1 VHTTA
6 LRTLAVFGFGCSLLT
21 AGVAWGEE
29 PVPPVATPAPAS
41 TPAAVPAKPVTPA
54 PAAKT
59 PAKPATKAAAK
70 PAEKKLA
77 PSNLSAQQIMEKNT
91 AARGGLTAWRAI
103 KTMRLSGKM
112 DAGQPVKPPVKPDQA
127 GSQASRAQSRTAR
140 IEAAKARDAAQTKG
154 EAGVVVQVPFVMELK
169 RPRKQRV
176 EIQFEGET
184 AVQVYDGEQGWK
196 LRPYLG
202 RHEVEV
208 YSPEELKIAAQQ
220 NGLDGPLI
228 DAAAKGHKVVVEGM
242 EKLEGRNTYRLKLT
256 QKGGQVRHVWVDAVT
271 FLEAQTDEVRR
282 AGSQDRTLTTILR
295 DYKTVGAVKVPYR
308 YENRVA
314 KAKTTEKIL
323 VEKVELNPVLDDTR
337 FAKPQ

>member
-1 VHTTA
+1 MHTTA

-21 AGVAWGEE
+21 AGLAWGEE
-29 PVPPVATPAPAS
+29 PAPAS

-59 PAKPATKAAAK
+59 PAKPVTKAAAK

-103 KTMRLSGKM
+103 KSMRLSGKM
-112 DAGQPVKPPVKPDQA
+112 DAGQPVKPPVKPEQA
-127 GSQASRAQSRTAR
+127 GTQAQSRTAR

-202 RHEVEV
+202 RHEVEA

-220 NGLDGPLI
+220 ADLDGPLI
-228 DAAAKGHKVVVEGM
+228 DAAAKGNKVVVEGM

-282 AGSQDRTLTTILR
+282 AGGQDRTVTTILR
-295 DYKTVGAVKVPYR
+295 DYKTIGAVKVPYR

>member
-1 VHTTA
+1 
-6 LRTLAVFGFGCSLLT
+6 
-21 AGVAWGEE
+21 
-29 PVPPVATPAPAS
+29 
-41 TPAAVPAKPVTPA
+41 
-54 PAAKT
+54 
-59 PAKPATKAAAK
+59 
-70 PAEKKLA
+70 
-77 PSNLSAQQIMEKNT
+77 MEKNT

-103 KTMRLSGKM
+103 KSMRLSGKM
-112 DAGQPVKPPVKPDQA
+112 DAGQPVKPPVKPEQA
-127 GSQASRAQSRTAR
+127 GTQAQSRTAR

-202 RHEVEV
+202 RHEVEA

-220 NGLDGPLI
+220 ADLDGPLI
-228 DAAAKGHKVVVEGM
+228 DAAAKGNKVVVEGM

-282 AGSQDRTLTTILR
+282 AGGQDRTVTTILR
-295 DYKTVGAVKVPYR
+295 DYKTIGAVKVPYR

>member
-21 AGVAWGEE
+21 AGLAWGEE
-29 PVPPVATPAPAS
+29 PAPAS

-59 PAKPATKAAAK
+59 PAKPVTKAAAK

-103 KTMRLSGKM
+103 KSMRLSGKM
-112 DAGQPVKPPVKPDQA
+112 DAGQPVKPPVKPEQA
-127 GSQASRAQSRTAR
+127 GTQAQSRTAR

-202 RHEVEV
+202 RHEVEA

-220 NGLDGPLI
+220 ADLDGPLI
-228 DAAAKGHKVVVEGM
+228 DAAAKGNKVVVEGM

-282 AGSQDRTLTTILR
+282 AGGQDRTVTTILR
-295 DYKTVGAVKVPYR
+295 DYKTIGAVKVPYR